1 MISIAVRNE
10 RLIGVLTLAQ
20 SKSFISSITGGND
33 GNNVLEVG
41 GFEVDHPG

>member
-1 MISIAVRNE
+1 MRNE
-10 RLIGVLTLAQ
+10 RQIGLLTFAQ

-33 GNNVLEVG
+33 GNNVLEIG